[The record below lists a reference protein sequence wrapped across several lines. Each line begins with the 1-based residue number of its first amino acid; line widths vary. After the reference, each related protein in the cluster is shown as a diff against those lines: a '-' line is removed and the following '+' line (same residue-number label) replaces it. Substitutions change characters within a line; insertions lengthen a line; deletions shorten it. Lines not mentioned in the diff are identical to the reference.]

1 MRKIL
6 NRNIIW
12 LKNEINI
19 QINDYSKYENDYA
32 FGIVSGLKTAL
43 ELIESMDTIGNSVK
57 IQKRM
62 DILQSQIDSLNRR
75 IKE

>member
-1 MRKIL
+1 ML

-19 QINDYSKYENDYA
+19 QINDYSQYENDYA
-32 FGIVSGLKTAL
+32 FGIVNGLQTAL
-43 ELIESMDTIGNSVK
+43 DLIENMDTVDNNVK

-62 DILQSQIDSLNRR
+62 DALQHQIDSLNRR
-75 IKE
+75 MKE